1 MVTTQQ
7 LVPPDHRANR
17 GGAKGFG
24 GGVIRERGVP
34 DELDVPGER
43 LEVPLHP
50 VDTHGDGSDQAE
62 AVRVL
67 GEDRPEVATER
78 HVVADENPV
87 ADTHR
92 KAHTLVVGVADADR
106 EPDIGDAE
114 C

>member
-1 MVTTQQ
+1 M
-7 LVPPDHRANR
+7 
-17 GGAKGFG
+17 
-24 GGVIRERGVP
+24 P
-34 DELDVPGER
+34 DELDVPGAR

-67 GEDRPEVATER
+67 GETGLKSTER
-78 HVVADENPV
+78 HVVADENPR

-106 EPDIGDAE
+106 EPDICDAE